1 MASVRW
7 RPDLNRAA
15 GLDDGWRADRAS
27 RRVSTRQA
35 ESLRHEERAQF
46 WSEAAWSEISGDRAI
61 RGAGTRACRLDNRVE
76 AFAGI
81 CARPPVLLRFRRQAC
96 LDRIVLDI
104 GSYSRMLAFV
114 ADPMVVGFPLPE
126 RLPGETKDAV
136 CFVGGGSLHRLQQT
150 AWMDFG
156 EQQGVD
162 VIRHDDE
169 CSQFEVAQ
177 GDAFVQGI
185 DHDAGDGGLTQIHGP
200 ARGLVQVAID
210 PNERFTGRS
219 FGRGWETAMRETA
232 MEVPGEE

>member
-1 MASVRW
+1 MGPFLVRGGGRGGGFFCGW
-7 RPDLNRAA
+7 GGVPCLDGIRSLAA
-15 GLDDGWRADRAS
+15 GLESGGGVGRRLAS
-27 RRVSTRQA
+27 RP
-35 ESLRHEERAQF
+35 
-46 WSEAAWSEISGDRAI
+46 G
-61 RGAGTRACRLDNRVE
+61 VE
-76 AFAGI
+76 TFAGI